1 MCTHSPS
8 YLCTHTHEHTHIC
21 LSFLTLKHT
30 SSQNTCTYIRTQAH
44 TCTHTGCPFFDDNH
58 IILRAFLMSGS
69 QEMEFAYKK

>member
-1 MCTHSPS
+1 MCTHSHS

-21 LSFLTLKHT
+21 LSFLTLKHA

-44 TCTHTGCPFFDDNH
+44 TCTHMGCPFFNDNH
-58 IILRAFLMSGS
+58 IILRAFLTSGS